1 MIGLPYPTQVLLL
14 ITHSERKRSQEKIYP
29 KGYAEMLE
37 QQQAQ
42 LVSALTEMYYQLRK
56 ASAWEGPSLDE
67 SEGRPSTHDILS
79 ALDLL
84 EVDSEFNEMQVFE
97 EERDRREFKLTLDNA
112 SLARRRLQV
121 HGSSKVAGSCQERP
135 GATTSGDRESV
146 QSTLSSSIQSLDQPS
161 VTAPLV
167 IQSTISRWE
176 DSLQLQT
183 AHLSVAPH
191 STFQESL
198 AFTNNMRTRV
208 FEWEHALMTMSE
220 TFQAY
225 CDEPKAFS
233 ASDGLWEPAP
243 VPLDLYQDFPING
256 NACDM
261 PNVNDL
267 FNLNWLPCNP
277 SDYVWQPEMTVS
289 AA

>member
-1 MIGLPYPTQVLLL
+1 MIVLLYPTQVLLL

-84 EVDSEFNEMQVFE
+84 EVDSEFNEVQVFE

-121 HGSSKVAGSCQERP
+121 QGSSKVAGSCQ
-135 GATTSGDRESV
+135 
-146 QSTLSSSIQSLDQPS
+146 
-161 VTAPLV
+161 
-167 IQSTISRWE
+167 
-176 DSLQLQT
+176 
-183 AHLSVAPH
+183 
-191 STFQESL
+191 
-198 AFTNNMRTRV
+198 
-208 FEWEHALMTMSE
+208 
-220 TFQAY
+220 
-225 CDEPKAFS
+225 
-233 ASDGLWEPAP
+233 
-243 VPLDLYQDFPING
+243 
-256 NACDM
+256 
-261 PNVNDL
+261 
-267 FNLNWLPCNP
+267 
-277 SDYVWQPEMTVS
+277 
-289 AA
+289 